1 MSRDLHGQCLCG
13 AVEFS
18 ATPQAPTMG
27 ICHCSMCRRWSGG
40 VFMAVSVGD
49 TLKVSDES
57 GALGRYDSSPWGA
70 RCFCKTCGSTLFW
83 QTQDG
88 KMAVVSAQAFDDPS
102 QFELA
107 SEIFIDDQPGNYAFA
122 NKTTRMTGQEFIA
135 QFMASSQAT

>member
-1 MSRDLHGQCLCG
+1 
-13 AVEFS
+13 
-18 ATPQAPTMG
+18 
-27 ICHCSMCRRWSGG
+27 MCRRWSGG

-88 KMAVVSAQAFDDPS
+88 KMAVVSAQAFDDPG

-135 QFMASSQAT
+135 QFMAKS